1 MSGQAD
7 VKIRMGLCHLLYR
20 MPFSLESS
28 KCPLYAS
35 YTFHRCLLLGISS
48 LFCMS
53 TFQVFPLA
61 VTNISGNP
69 FLLPCPPCRVH
80 YTSQVSYERNFH
92 INKPPDYRAFCI
104 QNICRFLSVHA
115 LRRFWFD
122 SILDGICKV
131 IAAY

>member
-1 MSGQAD
+1 
-7 VKIRMGLCHLLYR
+7 MG
-20 MPFSLESS
+20 
-28 KCPLYAS
+28 
-35 YTFHRCLLLGISS
+35 
-48 LFCMS
+48 
-53 TFQVFPLA
+53 
-61 VTNISGNP
+61 
-69 FLLPCPPCRVH
+69 FLLSGPVYH
-80 YTSQVSYERNFH
+80 TVSAASAQTYLNSNIFYYDSQVSYECNFH